1 MKLGLW
7 LYFLIPVHLV
17 VAFAIERFAAKRA
30 KATRLRAEQP
40 TGTSSP
46 TEDEHRKFQSTWK
59 TAWMAHAA
67 NVTIALGY
75 TTYIVYYK
83 IHHPLIGTLTIA
95 HAIVVWL
102 KAASYAF
109 TNRDLRHAFLYPS
122 KGAVDAL
129 PEIYNTCPY
138 PQNITLGNL
147 VYFWWAPT
155 LVYQPVYPRSDRI
168 RWLFVIKR
176 VGEVVGLT
184 VFMWFC
190 SAQWAAPV
198 LRNSFDKMA
207 SLDLFAILERLLKLS
222 TISLVV
228 WLAGFFALFQ
238 SFLNALAEITQFG
251 DRDFYEPWWN
261 SESLGTYWRTWNK
274 PVYGFFRRH
283 IYSPMRAR
291 GFSHKTASAVVFL
304 ISAILHEI
312 LVGAPTHNLIG
323 EEPPPPPCPPLP
335 GARDGP
341 AWLRNAGLTWAE
353 PRRRHCVRR
362 HAGTASPDHHDG
374 FHHQE
379 RVSRVEGLRQRG
391 LLAYLYH
398 IWAAIRG
405 AVLFLRLAGQVRKR
419 WEDDRPAAAKPGRGD
434 TACCCLD
441 LIRVCQVIRDQRIS
455 LPFL

>member
-323 EEPPPPPCPPLP
+323 EEPPPPPLPPTSWR
-335 GARDGP
+335 ARWP
-341 AWLRNAGLTWAE
+341 SVVE
-353 PRRRHCVRR
+353 KRRTDMG
-362 HAGTASPDHHDG
+362 GT
-374 FHHQE
+374 
-379 RVSRVEGLRQRG
+379 
-391 LLAYLYH
+391 
-398 IWAAIRG
+398 
-405 AVLFLRLAGQVRKR
+405 
-419 WEDDRPAAAKPGRGD
+419 
-434 TACCCLD
+434 TA
-441 LIRVCQVIRDQRIS
+441 
-455 LPFL
+455 